1 VLFQDGRDAGYTR
14 LVVDTE
20 APGGADIANLTREAM
35 FRRLER
41 ISGSANA
48 MGSVDDELA
57 VLVFDSDSDSDSHSE
72 ANFPRPVPATH
83 AAAAVRSGES
93 ATRQLTFESHDL
105 ALEAE
110 IDKATRELTIQ
121 VIPPQPASLDIRHAE
136 GTIDLGRDEYGFF
149 HTTVPLGSVSLR
161 CRPAAGADVEQAIA
175 TSWLAL

>member
-1 VLFQDGRDAGYTR
+1 MVDA
-14 LVVDTE
+14 E

-57 VLVFDSDSDSDSHSE
+57 VLVFDSDSE
-72 ANFPRPVPATH
+72 AIFPRPVHATH
-83 AAAAVRSGES
+83 AAAAVRSGAS

-121 VIPPQPASLDIRHAE
+121 VVPPQPASLEIRHGE
-136 GTIDLGRDEYGFF
+136 GTIDLGRDEYGVF
-149 HTTVPLGSVSLR
+149 HTTVPIGSVSLR
-161 CRPAAGADVEQAIA
+161 CRTAAGADVEQAIA

>member
-1 VLFQDGRDAGYTR
+1 MPFQDGRDAGYTR
-14 LVVDTE
+14 LVVDAET
-20 APGGADIANLTREAM
+20 PGGADIANLTREAM
-35 FRRLER
+35 FRRLEW

-48 MGSVDDELA
+48 VGSVDDELA
-57 VLVFDSDSDSDSHSE
+57 VLVFDSDSHSE

-121 VIPPQPASLDIRHAE
+121 VIPSQPASLDIRYAE
-136 GTIDLGRDEYGFF
+136 GTIDLGRDEYGVF
-149 HTTVPLGSVSLR
+149 HTTVPIGSISLR
-161 CRPAAGADVEQAIA
+161 CVPAAGADAEQAVA